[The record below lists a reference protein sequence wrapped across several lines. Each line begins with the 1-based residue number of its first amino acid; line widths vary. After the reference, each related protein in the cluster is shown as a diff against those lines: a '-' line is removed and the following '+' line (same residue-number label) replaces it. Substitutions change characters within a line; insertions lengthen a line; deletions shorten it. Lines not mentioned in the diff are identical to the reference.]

1 MVQQTG
7 QLTVTIWTMEA
18 QGAGKPQVGRLPS
31 VQDRPLADHLGT
43 AVAQLPHAVARLP
56 HAAASAQA
64 RRRRPAPAVLAQLPR
79 SSPRLRPVTV
89 QLRPAVAS
97 ATVSASRSVFAGP
110 PRVASAAS

>member
-43 AVAQLPHAVARLP
+43 AVAQLPSPSPGSRTPSPRLRPAVVARLP
-56 HAAASAQA
+56 
-64 RRRRPAPAVLAQLPR
+64 P
-79 SSPRLRPVTV
+79 SSPRLRAPVTV

-97 ATVSASRSVFAGP
+97 ATVSVSRSVFAGP